1 VARDFAQVFEGR
13 LGALGRADRLM
24 AQRPEGASLTR
35 LLEQELA
42 TAAGNPSRY
51 SLEGP
56 AVFLHPDCALAFSLL
71 IHELA
76 ANAEQHG
83 SLSVETGRVAVSW
96 HLDDG
101 ELVLTWTESGGPPAR
116 SPYAP
121 GFGNLLV
128 NYAAVKLK
136 GAADQLYKQS
146 GLTCTL
152 RVSLRARWPR
162 RRGAMLLGAHD
173 AHARAM

>member
-1 VARDFAQVFEGR
+1 VPRDFAQIFEGR

-24 AQRPEGASLTR
+24 SQRPEGASLTR

-42 TAAGNPSRY
+42 AAGNPSRY

-56 AVFLHPDCALAFSLL
+56 RVVLHPDCALAFSLL
-71 IHELA
+71 VHELA

-83 SLSVETGRVAVSW
+83 SLSVETGRVDVSW

-101 ELVLTWTESGGPPAR
+101 DLVLTWTESGGPPAR
-116 SPYAP
+116 SPHAP

-128 NYAAVKLK
+128 TYAAVKLK
-136 GAADQLYKQS
+136 GTVDHQYKQS

-152 RVSLRARWPR
+152 RVSLLARWPR

-173 AHARAM
+173 AHAQM